1 MTRDDRRWP
10 DSVYG
15 VGDEP
20 DARVSL
26 ANERTLLA
34 WVRTALALIAG
45 GVAVD
50 ALGLAGAVS
59 TRPWL
64 AVLLIVIGLAAAV
77 GGWFRWMAAERVIRL
92 RHPLLSARLPLVVVL
107 GVVVV
112 GLGLVAVVL
121 WG

>member
-34 WVRTALALIAG
+34 WVRTSLALIAG

-77 GGWFRWMAAERVIRL
+77 GGWFRWMAAERAIRL